1 MAHPPPP
8 IVRAT
13 VVADGLSTNFLAA
26 GSGPPVL
33 LLVAEQRRLPILAA
47 LGGYFRVVAPE
58 IPSPAGGPSDFLT
71 ADGGVHPTTPSPAA
85 RWIDGLLDGIGI
97 EAVVMVADDTLSEF
111 ARSYTDSAPGRV
123 SHLLVLD
130 SGQDIAAALQHLKAR
145 HTDRGAMPAID
156 LTGTATSLAP

>member
-13 VVADGLSTNFLAA
+13 VVADGLSTNILAA
-26 GSGPPVL
+26 GSGPPAL

-58 IPSPAGGPSDFLT
+58 IPSPEGGPSDFLT
-71 ADGGVHPTTPSPAA
+71 DGGVHRTTPSPAA
-85 RWIDGLLDGIGI
+85 RWLDGLLDGIGI
-97 EAVVMVADDTLSEF
+97 EAVVIVADDTLSEF
-111 ARSYTDSAPGRV
+111 ARSYSDSAPGRV

-130 SGQDIAAALQHLKAR
+130 SGQDIAAALQYLKTR
-145 HTDRGAMPAID
+145 LTERGAMRP
-156 LTGTATSLAP
+156 LT